1 MKHTEI
7 PYNLDDKRFSPM
19 DAENKERIL
28 QHGDKI
34 VYASI
39 RRFMNEDTKTCY
51 PSISKIKEKAGCG
64 QAKVESAIE
73 RLIKAGFLKVTK
85 KRVMSGKWSHFYEF
99 TDENFDK
106 NFEMFTDDFLDMDLP
121 INAKEYYMDIQ
132 RYMYDKE
139 SGVGKIGYTNA
150 KLAELTGWTVQSI
163 KKFNTLLIER
173 GLLTEETTSKT
184 NEAGLP
190 IVQKNFN
197 LSGFKQAELWARA
210 VTQQVVQ
217 NTADIEDMKQKYD
230 SEIDALHR
238 KIEALEK
245 AAALERN
252 RVTEQ
257 NYTF

>member
-1 MKHTEI
+1 
-7 PYNLDDKRFSPM
+7 
-19 DAENKERIL
+19 
-28 QHGDKI
+28 
-34 VYASI
+34 
-39 RRFMNEDTKTCY
+39 
-51 PSISKIKEKAGCG
+51 
-64 QAKVESAIE
+64 
-73 RLIKAGFLKVTK
+73 
-85 KRVMSGKWSHFYEF
+85 
-99 TDENFDK
+99 
-106 NFEMFTDDFLDMDLP
+106 MFTDDFLDMDLP

-139 SGVGKIGYTNA
+139 SGVGKIGYTNT

-252 RVTEQ
+252 RVVEQ